1 MTENVRWRSLCEQG
15 GQIRCHGPQS
25 AWADAEGGLT
35 KIAPWAFML
44 VPGATLYL
52 NSFNQTIGSLT
63 GAGNVTLGSNTTK
76 SRRELPMLA
85 VRYGQPITN

>member
-1 MTENVRWRSLCEQG
+1 
-15 GQIRCHGPQS
+15 
-25 AWADAEGGLT
+25 
-35 KIAPWAFML
+35 ML
-44 VPGATLYL
+44 VPGATLDL

-63 GAGNVTLGSNTTK
+63 GAGNITLGSNTTK

>member
-35 KIAPWAFML
+35 KIAP
-44 VPGATLYL
+44 
-52 NSFNQTIGSLT
+52 QTIGSLT